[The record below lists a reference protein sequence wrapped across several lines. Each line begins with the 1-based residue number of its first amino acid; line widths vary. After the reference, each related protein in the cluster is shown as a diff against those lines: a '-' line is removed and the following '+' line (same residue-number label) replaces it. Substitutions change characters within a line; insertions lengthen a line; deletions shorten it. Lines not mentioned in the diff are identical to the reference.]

1 MTNCLIVVI
10 SLANADAAV
19 RLVVSIINVSAFTND
34 AKVLLASG
42 GAIWVTNV
50 IAFGLWYSGPRPWWP
65 GGPCRKCL
73 VNLRPW
79 YSPR

>member
-1 MTNCLIVVI
+1 MTNCLIAVI

-34 AKVLLASG
+34 AKILLASG

-50 IAFGLWYSGPRPWWP
+50 IAFGLWYWALDR
-65 GGPCRKCL
+65 GGPAAR
-73 VNLRPW
+73 VG
-79 YSPR
+79 SASSAAGAGVS